1 MIEKGNAKD
10 AELNANINRS
20 IVNRDLNESI
30 SSELTDQSR
39 AQPLNK
45 YDSYS
50 LSTNIPAKIFRKVDF
65 FLRRYFENFFKTNL
79 KLEGKNSFL
88 KIFAGMFLSMS
99 HFNNKE
105 S

>member
-30 SSELTDQSR
+30 SSELIDQSR

-45 YDSYS
+45 YDSYT
-50 LSTNIPAKIFRKVDF
+50 LSIVTD
-65 FLRRYFENFFKTNL
+65 
-79 KLEGKNSFL
+79 
-88 KIFAGMFLSMS
+88 
-99 HFNNKE
+99 
-105 S
+105 